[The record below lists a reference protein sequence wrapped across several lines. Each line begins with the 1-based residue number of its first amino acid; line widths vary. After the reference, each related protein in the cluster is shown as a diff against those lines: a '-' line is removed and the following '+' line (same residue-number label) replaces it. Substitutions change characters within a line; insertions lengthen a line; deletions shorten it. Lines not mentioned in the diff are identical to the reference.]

1 MGIHQVVLGC
11 FRGLCRL
18 GYSVAASTIYCRVC
32 CLGHCCL
39 LVFQKAIE
47 AATGAGVEAE
57 GAEAMTDKKKPQ
69 PKLRPFVPAPTKE
82 RREKQT
88 VHMPWREMG
97 KFLGWVLLVCVVVTA
112 IYAVW
117 GPS

>member
-1 MGIHQVVLGC
+1 MWTDNCWLVLGVGIHQVVLGC

-57 GAEAMTDKKKPQ
+57 EMMVVAPIKADYSEA
-69 PKLRPFVPAPTKE
+69 R
-82 RREKQT
+82 
-88 VHMPWREMG
+88 W
-97 KFLGWVLLVCVVVTA
+97 
-112 IYAVW
+112 
-117 GPS
+117 